1 MNAQQRYLCKCFLQW
16 IDFRFRKYEKLVALF
31 KDQQRQK
38 VDKKRD
44 TYRQMIL
51 IQWRESSERKLP
63 SVQEVV
69 THFI

>member
-51 IQWRESSERKLP
+51 IQ
-63 SVQEVV
+63 
-69 THFI
+69 